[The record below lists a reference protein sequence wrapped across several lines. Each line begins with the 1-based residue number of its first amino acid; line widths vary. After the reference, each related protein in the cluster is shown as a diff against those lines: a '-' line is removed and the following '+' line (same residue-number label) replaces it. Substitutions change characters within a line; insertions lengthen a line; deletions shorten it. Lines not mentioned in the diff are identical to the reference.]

1 MGVISVIVFIHLYV
15 IQMLNRSGIHLFMN
29 ETFELFT
36 NQLLLFQYIP
46 FIWPAIIIGGSII
59 ITLIY
64 VSWRKYKGL
73 KKERKRDFY
82 N

>member
-1 MGVISVIVFIHLYV
+1 
-15 IQMLNRSGIHLFMN
+15 MN